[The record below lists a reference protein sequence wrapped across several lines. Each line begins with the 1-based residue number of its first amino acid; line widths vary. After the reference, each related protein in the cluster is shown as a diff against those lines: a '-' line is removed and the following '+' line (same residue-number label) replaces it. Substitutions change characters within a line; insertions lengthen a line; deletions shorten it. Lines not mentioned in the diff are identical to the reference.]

1 MEEYERKLAR
11 TMLLYFMDKRGF
23 ELEFIGNTSDF
34 TFGLGNEEF
43 STKEMTAKEILEV
56 IDQIVRW

>member
-1 MEEYERKLAR
+1 MVEHERLLTR

-23 ELEFIGNTSDF
+23 ELEFEDNTSEF

-43 STKEMTAKEILEV
+43 STKEMTAKEMLEV
-56 IDQIVRW
+56 LDQIVRW